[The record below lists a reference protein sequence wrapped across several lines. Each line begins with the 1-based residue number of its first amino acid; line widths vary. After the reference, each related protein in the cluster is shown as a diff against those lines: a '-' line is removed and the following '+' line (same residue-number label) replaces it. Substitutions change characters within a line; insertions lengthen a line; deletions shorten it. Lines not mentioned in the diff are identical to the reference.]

1 MEMIHVGSEEGFK
14 KTVLDNAQPVLVDFW
29 ATWCMPCRM
38 VAPVIEE
45 LSKEYPAVQFAKVD
59 VDQVPDVAQEYG
71 ISAIPTIVLFKGG
84 KEVQRFIGVEP
95 KDVYAQALAA
105 L

>member
-1 MEMIHVGSEEGFK
+1 MEMIHIGSEEGFK
-14 KTVLDNAQPVLVDFW
+14 KTVLDNVRPVLVDFW

-45 LSKEYPAVQFAKVD
+45 LAGEYPTVQFAKVD

-95 KDVYAQALAA
+95 KEVYAQALKA